1 MSLNKIFKNYYLE
14 TILILIIFFLDRIS
28 KLFVI
33 HQDKLNFN
41 SEIYSSKFLNIHLIW
56 NEGIAFGLFSFN
68 EDYLYNFLTF
78 LIFLVIIFIIF
89 MIRKS
94 DPLRKYALL
103 LVLGGA
109 LGNFFDR
116 IIYKA
121 VPDFIDFHVG
131 NFHWFIFN
139 VSDIFIT
146 IGIILMIIIE
156 IINKPEAKIMKKFNL
171 LFILGI
177 ALIILS
183 GSNTVKKGF
192 KNPKKNSSD
201 EFLVEK
207 KSPLVMPPEFN
218 ELPDSKS
225 K

>member
-1 MSLNKIFKNYYLE
+1 MVVKKLNKNFYLNFSIVLFIF
-14 TILILIIFFLDRIS
+14 LIDRIS
-28 KLFVI
+28 KLYVI

-78 LIFLVIIFIIF
+78 LILMVIIFIIF

-94 DPLRKYALL
+94 DLLRKYALL

-109 LGNFFDR
+109 LGNFLDR
-116 IIYKA
+116 LIYKA

-139 VSDIFIT
+139 VADIFIT
-146 IGIILMIIIE
+146 FGIFFMIIIE
-156 IINKPEAKIMKKFNL
+156 LTSKNKN
-171 LFILGI
+171 
-177 ALIILS
+177 
-183 GSNTVKKGF
+183 
-192 KNPKKNSSD
+192 
-201 EFLVEK
+201 
-207 KSPLVMPPEFN
+207 
-218 ELPDSKS
+218 
-225 K
+225 